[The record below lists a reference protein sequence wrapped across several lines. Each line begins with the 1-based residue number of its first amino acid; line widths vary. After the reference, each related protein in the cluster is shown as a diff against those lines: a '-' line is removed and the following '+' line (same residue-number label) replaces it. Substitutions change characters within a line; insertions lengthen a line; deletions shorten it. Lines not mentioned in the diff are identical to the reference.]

1 MLTKD
6 HAICIR
12 AVDYSE
18 TSQILSFFTR
28 KNGKISAIAKGAKRP
43 KSNFDGPIEIFT
55 SGNIVFAD
63 SKKQKLATLTEF
75 QQQSTFSALAKDLFA
90 LHCASFAA
98 ELTELM
104 TDDYDPHP
112 QLFDQLL
119 ELFKNLSNTKN
130 KTEVLTLLILF
141 QLALLKQVG
150 LQPVLNACTNC
161 KSNFNTDWP
170 QTYFCHSAN
179 GLICRDCEPSFEDK
193 MKLSK
198 NVANSL
204 ANLKL
209 LASANQTTLSE
220 IEKLLIHHFTETLN
234 RPPRMAKYILK
245 T

>member
-18 TSQILSFFTR
+18 TSQILTFFTK

-43 KSNFDGPIEIFT
+43 KSNFDGPVEIFT
-55 SGNIVFAD
+55 SGNIVFTD
-63 SKKQKLATLTEF
+63 SKKQKLAILTEF
-75 QQQSTFSALAKDLFA
+75 QQQYTFTILAKDLFA

-119 ELFKNLSNTKN
+119 ELLKNFSNTKN
-130 KTEVLTLLILF
+130 KTETIALLILF

-161 KSNFNTDWP
+161 KSNFNDDWP
-170 QTYFCHSAN
+170 IAYFCHSAN
-179 GLICRDCEPSFEDK
+179 GLLCRDCEPSFEDK
-193 MKLSK
+193 IKLSK
-198 NVANSL
+198 NAVNSL

-209 LASANQTTLSE
+209 LTTANQTTLTE
-220 IEKLLIHHFTETLN
+220 IEKLLIYHFTETLN
-234 RPPRMAKYILK
+234 RPPKMAKYILK

>member
-6 HAICIR
+6 NAICIR

-18 TSQILSFFTR
+18 TSQILTFFTR

-43 KSNFDGPIEIFT
+43 KSNFDGPVEIFT
-55 SGNIVFAD
+55 TGNVVFTD

-75 QQQSTFSALAKDLFA
+75 QQQSAFTALAKDLFA

-119 ELFKNLSNTKN
+119 ELLKNLSNTKN
-130 KTEVLTLLILF
+130 KTQTLTLLILF

-161 KSNFNTDWP
+161 KSNFNNRWP
-170 QTYFCHSAN
+170 TAYFCHSAN
-179 GLICRDCEPSFEDK
+179 GLLCRDCESSFEDK
-193 MKLSK
+193 IKLSK
-198 NVANSL
+198 NTVNSL
-204 ANLKL
+204 ANIKL
-209 LASANQTTLSE
+209 LASAKQGTLTE

-234 RPPRMAKYILK
+234 RPPKMAKYILK
-245 T
+245 N